1 MRDPSFIEELL
12 KEEELKELQLTEAH
26 YDLMILEITKLE
38 REIEDNFQES
48 EKEVEIIRNW
58 ALSKNSKLNDK
69 IEFLKTKLESFLR
82 ERNERTLDLPNGII
96 KIRKKPDRVEVTDV
110 DLFLQNAKPEMLRL
124 VPESY
129 KPDINSIKKYIKMSG
144 GTKIPKGVEY
154 LEGEE
159 SFTLIIKTK
168 EVENDTE
175 N

>member
-12 KEEELKELQLTEAH
+12 KEEEQKELQLTEAH
-26 YDLMILEITKLE
+26 YDLMILEIAKLE
-38 REIEDNFQES
+38 KEIGYNFQEA

-58 ALSKNSKLNDK
+58 ALNKNSRLNDK

-82 ERNERTLDLPNGII
+82 ERNERTLDLPNGLI
-96 KIRKKPDRVEVTDV
+96 KIRKKPDRVEVKDME
-110 DLFLQNAKPEMLRL
+110 LFLQNARSEMLRL

-144 GTKIPKGVEY
+144 GKVPQGVEY

-159 SFTLIIKTK
+159 SFTLTIKTK
-168 EVENDTE
+168 EVENGTA

>member
-12 KEEELKELQLTEAH
+12 KEEELKELKLTEAH
-26 YDLMILEITKLE
+26 YDLMILEIAKLE
-38 REIEDNFQES
+38 NQIENNFNES

-58 ALSKNSKLNDK
+58 TLSKNSKLNDK

-96 KIRKKPDRVEVTDV
+96 KIRKKPDRVEVKDIE
-110 DLFLQNAKPEMLRL
+110 LFLQNAKPEMLRL
-124 VPESY
+124 IPESY
-129 KPDINSIKKYIKMSG
+129 KPDINSIKKYIKLSG
-144 GTKIPKGVEY
+144 GKVPQGVEY

-159 SFTLIIKTK
+159 AFTLTIKSK
-168 EVENDTE
+168 ENGNGTE

>member
-26 YDLMILEITKLE
+26 YDLMILEISKLE
-38 REIEDNFQES
+38 KDIEYNFQES

-58 ALSKNSKLNDK
+58 ALDKNSKLNDK
-69 IEFLKTKLESFLR
+69 IEFLKSKLEGFLR
-82 ERNERTLDLPNGII
+82 ERNEKTLDLPNGII

-110 DLFLQNAKPEMLRL
+110 DLFLQNAKPEMLRFI
-124 VPESY
+124 PESY
-129 KPDINSIKKYIKMSG
+129 KPDINSIKKYIKLSG
-144 GTKIPKGVEY
+144 GKVPQGVEY

-159 SFTLIIKTK
+159 AFTLIIKSK
-168 EVENDTE
+168 ENGNGTA